1 MAVVDHVT
9 ETQLP
14 FPNVEIVRAQLTGAS
29 STFVS
34 KFGKILACIVQ
45 EEGTNGA
52 TYTWSTRTVTI
63 AGTNDDFVNILI
75 VGKV

>member
-1 MAVVDHVT
+1 MAAVDNVT
-9 ETQLP
+9 RTNIP
-14 FPNVEIVRAQLTGAS
+14 IGNVEIVRAQLTGTT

-34 KFGKILACIVQ
+34 KFGKILSCVLN

-63 AGTNDDFVNILI
+63 TGTNDDYVNIII
-75 VGKV
+75 VGRT